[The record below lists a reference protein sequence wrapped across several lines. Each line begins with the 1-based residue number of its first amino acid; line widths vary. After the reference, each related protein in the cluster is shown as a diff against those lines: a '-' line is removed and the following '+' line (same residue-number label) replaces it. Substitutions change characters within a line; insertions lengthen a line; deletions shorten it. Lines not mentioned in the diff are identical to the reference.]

1 MQRER
6 LDIPKGD
13 NDAIEKLDA
22 AETVQEQGELK
33 PEAEGLTPAYEG
45 GETVAA
51 SSTEASEGPPLKKT
65 WMKPEL
71 LIDDELGDLPGEY
84 ERDRAVLMVRD
95 PFWVHAYWDL
105 DAESVAR
112 AKLEG
117 GAQLTLRVHDV
128 TDLIFNGTNSHYH
141 FDVAM
146 PFDFQRVWYFNVPND
161 GRTYLAEVGYLR
173 PDGRFIPLARSNAG
187 TTPQAKISSIISD
200 RFVDPEASQ
209 PIPQAPA
216 PQVQPPAPPVAPV
229 VAQAPELVPQQPAPV
244 MEAPAVEAPAPMPE
258 NLEISEQMYRLSLR
272 GTPYWSANI
281 PKYGDYLIDR
291 ATSSEGMPL
300 AAMSSA
306 QHAPQPPAPKAKD
319 FWLVADCELIVYG
332 ATEPDAKVTLRGQAV
347 DLRPDGTFSLR
358 FALPDGLHP
367 IPIHAVNADGD
378 MERSLTITVSRNS
391 HAPS

>member
-13 NDAIEKLDA
+13 TDAIEKLDA
-22 AETVQEQGELK
+22 AETVQEQGEQK
-33 PEAEGLTPAYEG
+33 PEAEGVTPAYEG

-51 SSTEASEGPPLKKT
+51 SSAEASEGPPLKKT

-173 PDGRFIPLARSNAG
+173 ADGRFIALARSNAG
-187 TTPQAKISSIISD
+187 TTPQSKISSIISD
-200 RFVDPEASQ
+200 RFVDPGVSQ
-209 PIPQAPA
+209 GVAPAPA
-216 PQVQPPAPPVAPV
+216 PQPITIPVPPPAPEPI
-229 VAQAPELVPQQPAPV
+229 ELVPQQPAPA
-244 MEAPAVEAPAPMPE
+244 MAAPAVDPVGPAPQ

-291 ATSSEGMPL
+291 ATSSEAMPL

-306 QHAPQPPAPKAKD
+306 QHAAQPPAPKAKD

>member
-6 LDIPKGD
+6 LDIIKGETE
-13 NDAIEKLDA
+13 AIEKLDA
-22 AETVQEQGELK
+22 AETA
-33 PEAEGLTPAYEG
+33 PEPGDASPEEG
-45 GETVAA
+45 GVIPAVEAV
-51 SSTEASEGPPLKKT
+51 EASVAPDAEAPQGPPLKKT

-71 LIDDELGDLPGEY
+71 LIDDDLGELPGEY

-105 DAESVAR
+105 DAESVTR

-128 TDLIFNGTNSHYH
+128 TDLVFNGANSHYH

-173 PDGRFIPLARSNAG
+173 HDGRFIALARSNAG
-187 TTPQAKISSIISD
+187 TTPQSKISSIISD
-200 RFVDPEASQ
+200 RFVDPEVSPGVAA
-209 PIPQAPA
+209 APA
-216 PQVQPPAPPVAPV
+216 PQVQQPSPPPAAPRV
-229 VAQAPELVPQQPAPV
+229 PELVPQQPAPA
-244 MEAPAVEAPAPMPE
+244 MATPEVESVEPAPQ

-281 PKYGDYLIDR
+281 PKYGEFLLER
-291 ATSSEGMPL
+291 ATSSEAMPL

-306 QHAPQPPAPKAKD
+306 QHAPQPPAPQAKD

-347 DLRPDGTFSLR
+347 DLRPDGTFTLR
-358 FALPDGLHP
+358 FALPDGMHP

-391 HAPS
+391 VAP

>member
-6 LDIPKGD
+6 LDITKGETE
-13 NDAIEKLDA
+13 AIEKLDA
-22 AETVQEQGELK
+22 SETSAEPGDVTPANEAGEA
-33 PEAEGLTPAYEG
+33 PAAAEAEAPQ
-45 GETVAA
+45 
-51 SSTEASEGPPLKKT
+51 GPPLKQT

-71 LIDDELGDLPGEY
+71 LIDDDLGELPGEY

-105 DAESVAR
+105 DAESVSR

-117 GAQLTLRVHDV
+117 GLQLTLRVHDV
-128 TDLIFNGTNSHYH
+128 TDIIFNGTNSHYH

-161 GRTYLAEVGYLR
+161 GRTYMAEVGYVR
-173 PDGRFIPLARSNAG
+173 ADGRFIGLARSNAG

-200 RFVDPEASQ
+200 RFVDPEVSQ
-209 PIPQAPA
+209 PVTPPPAPQALPSAPQASVAPVEAPAEPKLVAQQPAPTMAPPAVEPIAPA
-216 PQVQPPAPPVAPV
+216 PQ
-229 VAQAPELVPQQPAPV
+229 
-244 MEAPAVEAPAPMPE
+244 
-258 NLEISEQMYRLSLR
+258 NLDISEQMYRLSLR

-281 PKYGDYLIDR
+281 PKYGDYMLER
-291 ATSSEGMPL
+291 ATSSEAMPL

-306 QHAPQPPAPKAKD
+306 QHAPQPPEAKKKD

-332 ATEPDAKVTLRGQAV
+332 ATEPDAKVTLRGQAI
-347 DLRPDGTFSLR
+347 DLRPDGTFTLR
-358 FALPDGLHP
+358 FALPDGMHP

-378 MERSLTITVSRNS
+378 MERSLTITVSRDS
-391 HAPS
+391 VAPSP

>member
-6 LDIPKGD
+6 LDITKGD
-13 NDAIEKLDA
+13 TEAIEKLDA
-22 AETVQEQGELK
+22 SETSAEPGDVT
-33 PEAEGLTPAYEG
+33 PEAGGVTPASEA
-45 GETVAA
+45 GEARATSEAE
-51 SSTEASEGPPLKKT
+51 EASGPPLKKT

-71 LIDDELGDLPGEY
+71 LIDDELGELPGEY

-105 DAESVAR
+105 DAESVTR

-117 GAQLTLRVHDV
+117 GVQLTLRVHDV
-128 TDLIFNGTNSHYH
+128 TDVIYNGSNSHYH

-173 PDGRFIPLARSNAG
+173 ADGRLIALARSNAG
-187 TTPQAKISSIISD
+187 TTPHAKISTIISD
-200 RFVDPEASQ
+200 RFVDPEVSQ
-209 PIPQAPA
+209 PLTPAPA
-216 PQVQPPAPPVAPV
+216 PQAQHPAAPAAQAAPQVPELVAQQPAPPMVSPTVEPVAPV
-229 VAQAPELVPQQPAPV
+229 
-244 MEAPAVEAPAPMPE
+244 E
-258 NLEISEQMYRLSLR
+258 NLDISEQMYRLSLR

-281 PKYGDYLIDR
+281 PKYGDYSLER
-291 ATSSEGMPL
+291 ATSSEAMPP
-300 AAMSSA
+300 AAMASA
-306 QHAPQPPAPKAKD
+306 QHAPRPPEAKKKD

-332 ATEPDAKVTLRGQAV
+332 ATEPDAKVTLRGQGV
-347 DLRPDGTFSLR
+347 DLRPDGTFTLR

-391 HAPS
+391 VAP